1 MKIANQIIKKEG
13 SNVTSVVSSNSKKKN
28 SSLEINK
35 SVKCPQNEGKE
46 KFF

>member
-13 SNVTSVVSSNSKKKN
+13 SNVTSVVSSNSKKN

-35 SVKCPQNEGKE
+35 SVKCPQKEGKE